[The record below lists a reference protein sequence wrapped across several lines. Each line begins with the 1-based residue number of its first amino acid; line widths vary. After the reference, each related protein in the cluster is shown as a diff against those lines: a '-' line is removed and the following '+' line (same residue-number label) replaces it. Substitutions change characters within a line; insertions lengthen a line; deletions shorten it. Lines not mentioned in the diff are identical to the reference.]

1 MFNLGMIIADAAA
14 GQSAQASG
22 SVSVI
27 FGVVYVI
34 IILGFM
40 YFVMLKP
47 QKKQERERQEI
58 VNSVEVGDSVLTTA
72 GFYGVV
78 IDVTEDM
85 AIVEFGNNKN
95 CRIPMQKSAIVEVE
109 KAE

>member
-47 QKKQERERQEI
+47 QKKQE
-58 VNSVEVGDSVLTTA
+58 
-72 GFYGVV
+72 
-78 IDVTEDM
+78 
-85 AIVEFGNNKN
+85 
-95 CRIPMQKSAIVEVE
+95 
-109 KAE
+109 

>member
-1 MFNLGMIIADAAA
+1 MLNLAIILADSSAA
-14 GQSAQASG
+14 QPNG
-22 SVSVI
+22 SMSLI
-27 FGVVYVI
+27 FGIVYVVVI
-34 IILGFM
+34 VGFM

-78 IDVTEDM
+78 IDVTDDM
-85 AIVEFGNNKN
+85 AIVEFGSNKN

-109 KAE
+109 KANK